1 MQQLKQNQELIKELM
16 EQRIGIQNDYPVL
29 PDEELKR
36 NRIRKKRKDEVFVL
50 VHISPVGETRYYVS
64 NYTRAI
70 SQTAVNRKIN
80 ILQQHLS
87 DPEQPDKS
95 YLYVK
100 FVNKK
105 MYLNRLV
112 ADAFVPNEYN
122 DGTLE
127 DKEAHHI
134 NRDRK
139 DNRPE
144 NLVWLSQTDHDILH
158 KKIDRI
164 SLYEDG
170 QCAIEWHRLSAEELD
185 LEDLV
190 LMIEYTEVPLPLFY
204 SKLQEQGTYTFD
216 YTGKYS
222 GDRRSMRVK
231 VIGKGAD
238 MPEISVSGKGVN
250 YTVVVRLKE
259 EFVLDIGKTPLT
271 EEQKEAHR
279 EDKRS
284 GEFDRRIQESLE
296 LQKQTELLFDMVK

>member
-1 MQQLKQNQELIKELM
+1 MQKMKQNQELM
-16 EQRIGIQNDYPVL
+16 EQRIGVQNDYPVL

-36 NRIRKKRKDEVFVL
+36 NKIRKKRKDEVFVL
-50 VHISPVGETRYYVS
+50 VYISPVSETRYYVS
-64 NYTRAI
+64 NYARVL
-70 SQTAVNRKIN
+70 SQTPVSHKLN
-80 ILQQHLS
+80 ILRQYS
-87 DPEQPDKS
+87 DSPNDPKS
-95 YLYVK
+95 YMFAK
-100 FVNKK
+100 FSNNTKQY
-105 MYLNRLV
+105 MSRLV
-112 ADAFVPNEYN
+112 ADAFVMNEYE
-122 DGTLE
+122 DGIE

-139 DNRPE
+139 DNRPQ

-238 MPEISVSGKGVN
+238 MPEISVSGKGVD

-279 EDKRS
+279 EDVKS
-284 GEFDRRIQESLE
+284 GAFDRRMQQSLE
-296 LQKQTELLFDMVK
+296 LQKQFDI